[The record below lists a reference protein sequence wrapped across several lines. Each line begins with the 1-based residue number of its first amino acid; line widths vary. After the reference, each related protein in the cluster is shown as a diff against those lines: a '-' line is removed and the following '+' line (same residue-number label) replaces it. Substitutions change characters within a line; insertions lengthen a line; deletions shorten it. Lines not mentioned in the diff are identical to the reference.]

1 MPLTMRL
8 KPGERLIINGGVV
21 RNASNRTVA
30 LEVLNI
36 VTTLHE
42 RDLMLPEQADT
53 PLRAMYFQIQVMH
66 LEPEN
71 HDRHYRAFI
80 DTSAQFYAARMQED
94 DAATCALVT
103 ELISLVGER
112 SYPAAL
118 RRMQKEIGR
127 PGDTRT
133 AGAAAAKPEAVE
145 TEN

>member
-53 PLRAMYFQIQVMH
+53 PFRAMYFQIQMMH

-71 HDRHYRAFI
+71 HERHYRAFI
-80 DTSAQFYAARMQED
+80 DTSARCYATRMQVD
-94 DAATCALVT
+94 DTAGCATIS

-118 RRMQKEIGR
+118 RRLQKEIGR
-127 PGDTRT
+127 PGDAR
-133 AGAAAAKPEAVE
+133 AVKSDSAK
-145 TEN
+145 